1 MTQPSQPNHISRR
14 GIITGAAT
22 GLAAAAIAQPHIAQA
37 AEDQKLT
44 FPTPSKDEKVATK
57 GNINHSVCLWCYKG
71 MKAADMAPVAKK
83 LGLVAIDLLKP
94 EDFPVLK
101 EHGLVCSMTSGVAG
115 GIENGFNRR
124 ENHDKIVASL
134 KPLVDANA
142 QYGFKNVICFSGNRK
157 GQDDAEGIK
166 VCAEGIKKVIG
177 YFEEK
182 GQTLQ
187 MELLNSRVNHKDYQC
202 DKSAWGIELCKA
214 VGSEN
219 FKLLYDIYHM
229 QIMEGDVIRTMRDN
243 KDYIGHIHTGGVPGR
258 NEIDESQELYYPAIM
273 KAIVDMGFKGYVA
286 QEFIPKREPLASL
299 RQAVEICDV

>member
-1 MTQPSQPNHISRR
+1 MSDRTSPTRR
-14 GIITGAAT
+14 DLLTAAAT
-22 GLAAAAIAQPHIAQA
+22 GLAAAAIARPGVAHA

-71 MKAADMAPVAKK
+71 MKAADMAPVARK

-134 KPLVDANA
+134 KPLVDANS

-229 QIMEGDVIRTMRDN
+229 QIMEGDVIRTI
-243 KDYIGHIHTGGVPGR
+243 KASHQYFGHYHTGGNPGR
-258 NEIDESQELYYPAIM
+258 NEINETQEIYYPAIM
-273 KAIVDMGFKGYVA
+273 RAIADVKFKGYTA
-286 QEFIPKREPLASL
+286 QEFIPKNKDMIASL
-299 RQAVEICDV
+299 AQAVAICDV